1 MDKTEERPG
10 DAVNLFA
17 AGSLKAGLGELG
29 AMFEAREGIPVT
41 AVFAPSGLLKDRLL
55 WSGEGGLFASANM
68 AHPHALADAGRA
80 TAVRPFASNQLC
92 VIAQPEMD
100 VTADTLPDR
109 LLDRLLDPATRLGTS
124 TPQADPA
131 GDYAWDVF
139 RKAEALRPGSFAA
152 LDAKALRLTG
162 GPDSESPPEGRN
174 PYGWLMERRK
184 ADLFLTYRTNA
195 RLAALEIPGLTIID
209 LPAAIAVGADYGL
222 TVLDG
227 ANRPRVEAFADC
239 ILSPLGQ
246 AVLRRHGFAAP

>member
-1 MDKTEERPG
+1 MDGTAERPG

-17 AGSLKAGLGELG
+17 AGSLKAALGELA
-29 AMFEAREGIPVT
+29 AMVEARDGIPVT
-41 AVFAPSGLLKDRLL
+41 AVFAPSGLLKARLL
-55 WSGEGGLFASANM
+55 RSGEGGLFASANM
-68 AHPHALADAGRA
+68 AHPRALADAGRA
-80 TAVRPFASNQLC
+80 TAVRPFARNQLC

-100 VTADTLPDR
+100 VTADTL
-109 LLDRLLDPATRLGTS
+109 LDRLLEPALRLGTS

-162 GPDSESPPEGRN
+162 GPDSERTPEGRT

-195 RLAALEIPGLTIID
+195 RLAALEIPGLRIVA
-209 LPAAIAVGADYGL
+209 LPAAMAVGADYGL
-222 TVLDG
+222 AVLNG
-227 ANRPRVEAFADC
+227 TGRARAEALAQS
-239 ILSPLGQ
+239 ILSPAGKAILEH
-246 AVLRRHGFAAP
+246 HGFAVP